1 MSDID
6 EFGLLQRLIKGRR
19 TIRDFT
25 PDPVEDGV
33 IAEII
38 DTAVWAPNH
47 RSTEPWRFVVLRK
60 GGEKRPEVANMVH
73 DWTLA
78 NTLNPNRA
86 AASAADAKKE
96 ILNAPALVYVF
107 ALPGTN
113 AEVSEENYAATACA
127 VQNLLLGAQAR
138 GLAVGWSTGRT
149 CKPENVREVLGV
161 DAAWKIVGCLFIG
174 YPAVSPEGQRKPGVD
189 VTTWL

>member
-1 MSDID
+1 MTNHND
-6 EFGLLQRLIKGRR
+6 FGQLQRLIRGRR
-19 TIRDFT
+19 TIREFT
-25 PDPVEDGV
+25 SDPVEDGA

-60 GGEKRPEVANMVH
+60 GGEKRSEVADMVH
-73 DWTLA
+73 GWTLE

-86 AASAADAKKE
+86 AASAADAKAE
-96 ILNAPALVYVF
+96 VLNSPALVYVF
-107 ALPGTN
+107 ALPGAN
-113 AEVSEENYAATACA
+113 LEVNEENYAATACA
-127 VQNLLLGAQAR
+127 VQNFLLGAHAR

-149 CKPENVREVLGV
+149 CKPENVQGLLGV

-174 YPAVSPEGQRKPGVD
+174 YPAISPEAQRKPGVD